1 MIVRPRPTL
10 LCLFFIVRGS
20 IIRRVLPQIIL
31 TAVLSSLVVLCHKFW
46 PGTLPVFSG
55 APFALLGIALSIFL
69 GFRNNACYD
78 RWWEA
83 RRQWGVIVFS
93 ARHFARQTLI
103 LESTAGEQGAVA
115 RRRVLTL
122 VIAFVQSL
130 VPHLRSGISRDK
142 VERLLPEDI
151 KALYRE
157 SRNPPEALS
166 LEIARELAN
175 LRSQGQITDI
185 NYQMLDRT
193 LADLTLAQASCE
205 RIRWTPVPFG
215 YTLLLHRT
223 AHLFCLLLPFGFD
236 DVLGWFMPC
245 ATALVAYT
253 FFGLDALGDEL
264 EAPFGKQPNALPIE
278 AIAETVEINLR
289 EAMGEKNLPPLPVA
303 VDYLLM

>member
-10 LCLFFIVRGS
+10 FRLFFILRGS
-20 IIRRVLPQIIL
+20 IIKRVLPQILL
-31 TAVLSSLVVLCHKFW
+31 TSLLSSIVVLWHSQW
-46 PGTLPVFSG
+46 PGVLPVFSG

-83 RRQWGVIVFS
+83 RRQWGTIVFS
-93 ARHFARQTLI
+93 ARHLARQTLI
-103 LESTAGEQGAVA
+103 LEATEGQAGIEA
-115 RRRVLTL
+115 RRRLLVL

-130 VPHLRSGISRDK
+130 VPHLRAGISRDK
-142 VERLLPEDI
+142 VERLLPPHV
-151 KALYRE
+151 RE
-157 SRNPPEALS
+157 HYDASRNPPEALS
-166 LEIARELAN
+166 LEIARELAD
-175 LRSQGQITDI
+175 LRARNMLTDI
-185 NYQMLDRT
+185 HYQMLDRT

-236 DVLGWFMPC
+236 DVLGWFMPF

-264 EAPFGKQPNALPIE
+264 EEPLGKQPNALPIE
-278 AIAETVEINLR
+278 AIADTVEINLR
-289 EAMGEKNLPPLPVA
+289 EAMGEKDLPPLPVA

>member
-1 MIVRPRPTL
+1 MIVRPRPSL
-10 LCLFFIVRGS
+10 FRLFFILRGS
-20 IIRRVLPQIIL
+20 IIMRVLPQILITSIL
-31 TAVLSSLVVLCHKFW
+31 SLLVVLWHSLW
-46 PGTLPVFSG
+46 PGVLPVFSG

-93 ARHFARQTLI
+93 ARHLARQTLI
-103 LESTAGEQGAVA
+103 LEATEGQAGVEA

-122 VIAFVQSL
+122 VMAFVQSL
-130 VPHLRSGISRDK
+130 VPHLRAGISRDK
-142 VERLLPEDI
+142 TERLLSSDVQQNYN
-151 KALYRE
+151 A

-166 LEIARELAN
+166 LEIAREFAD
-175 LRSQGQITDI
+175 LRARGMISDI
-185 NYQMLDRT
+185 SYQMLDRT

-236 DVLGWFMPC
+236 DVLGWFMPF

-264 EAPFGKQPNALPIE
+264 EEPFGKQPNALPIE
-278 AIAETVEINLR
+278 AIADTVEINLR
-289 EAMGEKNLPPLPVA
+289 EAMGEKDLPPLPVA

>member
-10 LCLFFIVRGS
+10 FRLFFILRGS
-20 IIRRVLPQIIL
+20 IIKRVLPQILL
-31 TAVLSSLVVLCHKFW
+31 TSLLSSVVVLWHSLW
-46 PGTLPVFSG
+46 PGVLPVFSG

-83 RRQWGVIVFS
+83 RRQWGTIVFS
-93 ARHFARQTLI
+93 ARHLARQTLI
-103 LESTAGEQGAVA
+103 LEATEGQAGIEA
-115 RRRVLTL
+115 RRRLLVL

-130 VPHLRSGISRDK
+130 VPHLRAGISRDK
-142 VERLLPEDI
+142 VERLLPQHV
-151 KALYRE
+151 RE
-157 SRNPPEALS
+157 HYDASRNPPEALS
-166 LEIARELAN
+166 LEIARELAD
-175 LRSQGQITDI
+175 LRARNMLTDI
-185 NYQMLDRT
+185 HYQMLDRT

-236 DVLGWFMPC
+236 DVLGWFMPF

-264 EAPFGKQPNALPIE
+264 EEPFGKQPNALPIE
-278 AIAETVEINLR
+278 AIADTVEINLR
-289 EAMGEKNLPPLPVA
+289 EAMGEKDLPPLPVA